1 MGLKEALLKKG
12 WAGHTISREET
23 VERLNPLIRKLTE
36 LLFDYRYVVDH
47 LSDRAIAAELDAAMK
62 TLRADIGK
70 LSETVLSNGGIAYT
84 GADLDPAAFNLG
96 SDDDEMLF
104 NLLDAE
110 EAFQDAIEA
119 EKEVEHQMRTRAILG
134 VVAQNGRDRLVLL
147 RTHTS
152 RRRRP
157 AKAQIGTAD
166 AS

>member
-1 MGLKEALLKKG
+1 MGLKEVFLKKG
-12 WAGHTISREET
+12 WAGRTISREET
-23 VERLNPLIRKLTE
+23 VERLNPLIRQLTE
-36 LLFDYRYVVDH
+36 LMYDYRYVVEH
-47 LSDRAIAAELDAAMK
+47 LSERAVAAALDAALK

-70 LSETVLSNGGIAYT
+70 LSETVLSNGGVAYNGT
-84 GADLDPAAFNLG
+84 DLDPAAFDLG

-110 EAFQDAIEA
+110 QAFQERIAA

-134 VVAQNGRDRLVLL
+134 VVAQNSRDRLVLL

-152 RRRRP
+152 RRRRK